1 MSPQVNMTMENDS
14 TVASRALRLAR
25 SVSSQSRMQQ
35 GLELMT
41 IRVLKDLQG
50 RRCPT
55 LTWAL
60 HQLDLSP
67 SLKAVTL
74 MLPQGNM
81 TMESDSTVA
90 LRASKLDCRVSSPSK
105 IQQAQALMILRV
117 LRDLRSKRC
126 PTLTWDL
133 HQLDLSPS
141 RWAMT

>member
-1 MSPQVNMTMENDS
+1 
-14 TVASRALRLAR
+14 
-25 SVSSQSRMQQ
+25 MQQ

-41 IRVLKDLQG
+41 LRVLKDLQG

-81 TMESDSTVA
+81 TMESDSIVV
-90 LRASKLDCRVSSPSK
+90 LRASKLVCRVSSPLK
-105 IQQAQALMILRV
+105 MQQGQELMIPLS
-117 LRDLRSKRC
+117 LRS
-126 PTLTWDL
+126 
-133 HQLDLSPS
+133 
-141 RWAMT
+141 